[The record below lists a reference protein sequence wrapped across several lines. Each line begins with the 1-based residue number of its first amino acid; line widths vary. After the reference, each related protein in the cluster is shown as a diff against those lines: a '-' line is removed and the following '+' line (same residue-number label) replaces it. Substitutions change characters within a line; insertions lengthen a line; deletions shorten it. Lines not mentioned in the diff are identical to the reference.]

1 MRRQDDAQLHTPSL
15 SEDETYSLESILA
28 EYGKGGRQPAQ
39 TAPPP
44 AADPAPE
51 PAPAAEEHV
60 PATQPEEI
68 TTRLPGTTSDRMAMF
83 NP

>member
-1 MRRQDDAQLHTPSL
+1 MHRQDDEQLHTPSL

-44 AADPAPE
+44 AAEPAPE
-51 PAPAAEEHV
+51 PAP
-60 PATQPEEI
+60 
-68 TTRLPGTTSDRMAMF
+68 TTKSE
-83 NP
+83 